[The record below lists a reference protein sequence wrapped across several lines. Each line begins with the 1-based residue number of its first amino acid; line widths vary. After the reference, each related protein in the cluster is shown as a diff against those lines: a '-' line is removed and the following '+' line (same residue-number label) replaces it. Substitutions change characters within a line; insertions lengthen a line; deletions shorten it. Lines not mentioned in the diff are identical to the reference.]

1 MMKPTTRL
9 ITFVMFVAFGSSR
22 NISHCRAVGT
32 AMSVRKLSASQ
43 MEGGKMTE
51 KEKALYKRINVY
63 QKETFREFLLDSIQ
77 NDDQVSFEKIVR
89 AIGIAWGVI
98 RTVIKD
104 SPKVDREIEETA
116 EKFSKKQTFSEFVG
130 ELWKN
135 KDKILTGK
143 YKEWSAKGHPHSFES
158 KICFLLNPKY
168 YKVIYDSH
176 NRKALGNINYPATD
190 WQLTVDK
197 YFTDHGFNHLSEHDI
212 FLNDCN
218 LWLKCWPEEK

>member
-1 MMKPTTRL
+1 
-9 ITFVMFVAFGSSR
+9 
-22 NISHCRAVGT
+22 
-32 AMSVRKLSASQ
+32 
-43 MEGGKMTE
+43 MTE

-89 AIGIAWGVI
+89 ALGIAWGVI

-197 YFTDHGFNHLSEHDI
+197 YFTDHGFNNLSEHDI